1 MEPIIRALLAKLI
14 GPKAQAIPIMSN
26 AVETSQEGTWKIIFR
41 DESCILPI
49 SIQAVDEVS
58 GMTSLELLSHMRH
71 FQQMDG
77 RFWFIVEMVY
87 QISVQQGKLIYYLR
101 KRERI

>member
-1 MEPIIRALLAKLI
+1 
-14 GPKAQAIPIMSN
+14 
-26 AVETSQEGTWKIIFR
+26 
-41 DESCILPI
+41 
-49 SIQAVDEVS
+49 
-58 GMTSLELLSHMRH
+58 MTSLELLNHMRH